1 MLNSNAKKTVLITGN
16 SYAFFQI
23 RGILDAINESKNQF
37 KEAYF
42 ITHPACS
49 IIAGKLNY
57 IKGITCER
65 YDGSFDVLL
74 NATRPDVIIHSSR
87 LDHFITEKVETVNI
101 LESDIYYKEF
111 ERAILNVA
119 KYTPRLIIIEP
130 NPILWNVS
138 YRNPLTIAQTLRSN
152 GSVSIFNVSIEK
164 YHEKQ
169 DPTWNRVKKAV
180 EHCQNCILVPTEK
193 LFCQKTYCPAVD
205 PQTKLGMYC
214 DLTHLTPRYSLYL
227 KPNIIQA
234 IDRD

>member
-1 MLNSNAKKTVLITGN
+1 MITGN
-16 SYAFFQI
+16 SYAYHQI

-57 IKGITCER
+57 KKPLTCEK

-74 NATRPDVIIHSSR
+74 NATRPDIIIHSSR
-87 LDHFITEKVETVNI
+87 LDHFIKEKVENVNI
-101 LESDIYYKEF
+101 TESDIYYKEF
-111 ERAILNVA
+111 KRAILNVA
-119 KYTPRLIIIEP
+119 QYTPRLIIIEP
-130 NPILWNVS
+130 NPILWK
-138 YRNPLTIAQTLRSN
+138 Y
-152 GSVSIFNVSIEK
+152 K

-180 EHCQNCILVPTEK
+180 EHCQNCILVPTEE
-193 LFCQKTYCPAVD
+193 LFCQKTCCPAVD

-214 DLTHLTPRYSLYL
+214 DETHLTPRYSLYL
-227 KPNIIQA
+227 KPVIIQA
-234 IDRD
+234 IDNN